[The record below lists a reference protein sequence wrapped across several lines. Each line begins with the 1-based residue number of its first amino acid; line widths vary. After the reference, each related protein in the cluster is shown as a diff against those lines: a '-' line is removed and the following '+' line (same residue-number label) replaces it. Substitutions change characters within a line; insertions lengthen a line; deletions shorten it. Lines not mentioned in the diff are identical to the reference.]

1 MKRTESINI
10 GGTLFYVDDDA
21 FQILKD
27 YIEKLERWFQNK
39 EGGADV
45 VHDIELRLSE
55 IFTGM
60 TKGGELIVTLGM
72 VREAIASVGQPEE
85 FDGEAV
91 SDNNQPNF
99 EIKAPRRLYRDR
111 LNSVIGGV
119 CAGLAAYLNMDV
131 SIVRI
136 LFVVLPF
143 LSFGGIVL
151 VYLVLWIALPEAVTP
166 AQRLEMQG
174 EPITVPNI
182 EKKVADGIKGVR
194 NDVGD
199 IRKRWFSQNNR
210 RHNLL
215 ILVVLFL
222 LVVYASKGFHFPPF
236 LSFASDNFHFGFDF
250 LPFPFFFPGA
260 FWGLLFIGG
269 GLLFKGSARVILIV
283 AGLLVVLFSLFRWI
297 AFLFGGSMHDFF
309 VYI

>member
-10 GGTLFYVDDDA
+10 GGALFYVDDDA

-27 YIEKLERWFQNK
+27 YIEKLERWFQDK

-55 IFTGM
+55 IFTGL
-60 TKGGELIVTLGM
+60 TKGGELIVTQGM

-85 FDGEAV
+85 FDGEAA
-91 SDNNQPNF
+91 SDNKQPNF

-111 LNSVIGGV
+111 LNSVVGGV

-143 LSFGGIVL
+143 LSFGGIGL

-182 EKKVADGIKGVR
+182 EKKVSDGFKAVK

-199 IRKRWFSQNNR
+199 LRSRWFSQNNR
-210 RHNLL
+210 RHTTL

-222 LVVYASKGFHFPPF
+222 LVVYASRGFHFPPF
-236 LSFASDNFHFGFDF
+236 LSFVSDGFHPAFNF
-250 LPFPFFFPGA
+250 FPFFFKGA
-260 FWGLLFIGG
+260 FYGLLFIGG
-269 GLLFKGSARVILIV
+269 GLLFKGGARIALIV
-283 AGLLVVLFSLFRWI
+283 VGLLVLLFSLFKWMVF
-297 AFLFGGSMHDFF
+297 AFGGSMHDFF